1 MKIVMPG
8 GSGQVG
14 TVLARAFH
22 GDGHEVVVLSRKP
35 GNTPW
40 RMTAWDARTLGPWTE
55 ELEGAGAVINLAG
68 RSVNCRYHAANRRA
82 ILDSRLESTRAVG
95 QATARAR
102 RPPPVWLQA
111 STATIYAHR
120 LDAPNDEATGI
131 LGGQERDAPDTW
143 RFSIEVATAWERA
156 VDEAATPHTRKVTM
170 RSAMV
175 MSPDRGG
182 VFDVLLRLVR
192 FGLGGAAGGG
202 RQYVSWIH
210 GRDFVR
216 AVSWLIARGDV
227 EGPVNLA
234 APNPLPNAE
243 FMRALR
249 QAWGTRLGLPAS
261 RWMLEV
267 GAWLLRTETELVLK
281 SRRVVPGRLLKAG
294 FRFEFPDWLE
304 AARDLCR
311 RWREVS
317 RGGAADDPHGIGG
330 TSGSGLLYLK

>member
-1 MKIVMPG
+1 MVP
-8 GSGQVG
+8 
-14 TVLARAFH
+14 
-22 GDGHEVVVLSRKP
+22 
-35 GNTPW
+35 
-40 RMTAWDARTLGPWTE
+40 WDARTLGPWVE

-82 ILDSRLESTRAVG
+82 ITESRIESTRAVG
-95 QATARAR
+95 QAIAAAR

-120 LDAPNDEATGI
+120 FDAPNDEATGI
-131 LGGQERDAPDTW
+131 LGGTEPGSPDTW
-143 RFSIEVATAWERA
+143 RFSIDVATAWERA
-156 VDEAATPHTRKVTM
+156 LDETATPHTRKVAL
-170 RSAMV
+170 RSAMI

-192 FGLGGAAGGG
+192 FGLGGAAGDG

-210 GRDFVR
+210 DRDFVH
-216 AVSWLIARGDV
+216 AVSWLIEHEM

-234 APNPLPNAE
+234 APNPLPNAD

-249 QAWGTRLGLPAS
+249 QAWGIRLGLPAS

-281 SRRVVPGRLLKAG
+281 SRRVVPGRLLQAG
-294 FRFEFPDWLE
+294 FAFEFPDWPE

-311 RWREVS
+311 RWREADRS
-317 RGGAADDPHGIGG
+317 GGK
-330 TSGSGLLYLK
+330 T